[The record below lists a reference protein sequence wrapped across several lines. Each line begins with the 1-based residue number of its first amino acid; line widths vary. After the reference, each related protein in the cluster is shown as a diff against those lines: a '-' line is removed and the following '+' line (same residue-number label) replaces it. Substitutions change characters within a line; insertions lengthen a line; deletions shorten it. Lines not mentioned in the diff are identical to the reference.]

1 MLETSCSD
9 VTDEDRSGVGRRL
22 EARCDVRRVA
32 ERDRLGIGAAH
43 EPHRRWP
50 AVHTDSYGEPR
61 DPPRRLDVARVPADD
76 LEDAQGRAR
85 SALGI
90 VLVRGGHAE
99 VGADPVALVRLHDAA
114 VLVDRTAHHRHA
126 LADEHLRL
134 VGLEPLAERRRAD
147 DVGEEHGD
155 GATLVLHPTRS
166 RRGGRRGSRYR
177 VRPARHRGRCERS
190 RRVRASRPGAGWLAR
205 AGVARRWAR
214 VRGSRRGA
222 AGRLG
227 TSRARRHG
235 GPSGRER
242 PCGAREVARP
252 EGGDGPAPGAHRRPP
267 ARVRPRA
274 SLRIETRVPR
284 AACPRAGRSRPVRT
298 ARTPDRRVQAHAT
311 VRWRVRGSPRLRRTT
326 PREARIGLRSGAAR
340 TRPRRDCQ
348 ERRGGHSP
356 AVPWRACCRRRGAC
370 RSFET

>member
-85 SALGI
+85 RALGI

-126 LADEHLRL
+126 LADEHLGL
-134 VGLEPLAERRRAD
+134 VGLEPFAERRRAD

-155 GATLVLHPTRS
+155 GATLVLDPTRS

-177 VRPARHRGRCERS
+177 VRPARHRGRCEGRDGS
-190 RRVRASRPGAGWLAR
+190 ERVVLAQ
-205 AGVARRWAR
+205 
-214 VRGSRRGA
+214 
-222 AGRLG
+222 
-227 TSRARRHG
+227 
-235 GPSGRER
+235 
-242 PCGAREVARP
+242 
-252 EGGDGPAPGAHRRPP
+252 DGLLELA
-267 ARVRPRA
+267 
-274 SLRIETRVPR
+274 
-284 AACPRAGRSRPVRT
+284 
-298 ARTPDRRVQAHAT
+298 
-311 VRWRVRGSPRLRRTT
+311 
-326 PREARIGLRSGAAR
+326 
-340 TRPRRDCQ
+340 
-348 ERRGGHSP
+348 
-356 AVPWRACCRRRGAC
+356 
-370 RSFET
+370 